1 LVKEV
6 NKMADDDIQRF
17 TTWQIIQHALWA
29 LAFTTLLVTG
39 LALKFP
45 GNFLSEAVI
54 GILGMGLRA
63 TLHRLA
69 GILFVVVGVVHIVYY
84 IAIDRGSKPIMFEK
98 KDLSDIVQDIKYHL
112 RLTKEA
118 PKFGRYTWIEKFDYW
133 AGAAGSFIVGITGL
147 ALWTSYAGAAGFG
160 PTLLSGL
167 SLRTYNLAR
176 QIHGWEAIL
185 AGSVIV
191 LLHMYMAVWRPG
203 NFPLAMQ
210 IWTGKMSRHHYEE
223 EHPLELE
230 EIDKGKG

>member
-1 LVKEV
+1 
-6 NKMADDDIQRF
+6 MADEDIERF

-29 LAFTTLLVTG
+29 LAFTTLLITG

-45 GNFLSEAVI
+45 GNFLSRAVI
-54 GILGMGLRA
+54 GILGMSLRA
-63 TLHRLA
+63 NLHRLA
-69 GILFVVVGVVHIVYY
+69 GLTFWVLGLTHIVYY
-84 IAIDRGSKPIMFEK
+84 LAIDRGSKPIMLGT

-112 RLTKEA
+112 RMTDEG
-118 PKFGRYTWIEKFDYW
+118 PKYGRYTWVEKFDYW

-147 ALWTSYAGAAGFG
+147 ALWQSYGGTAGFG
-160 PTLLSGL
+160 GVSLLSGL
-167 SLRTYNLAR
+167 PLQVYNWFR

-203 NFPLAMQ
+203 TFPLAPQ
-210 IWTGKMSRHHYEE
+210 VWTGKMSRHHYEE

-230 EIDKGKG
+230 EIEKGSAGSK

>member
-1 LVKEV
+1 
-6 NKMADDDIQRF
+6 MADDDIQRF
-17 TTWQIIQHALWA
+17 TGWQVIQHALWA

-45 GNFLSEAVI
+45 GNFISQAVI
-54 GILGMGLRA
+54 GILGISLRA

-69 GILFVVVGVVHIVYY
+69 GILFVILGVVHIVYY
-84 IAIDRGSKPIMFEK
+84 LVIDRGSKPIMLGT
-98 KDLSDIVQDIKYHL
+98 KDLSDIVQDLKYHL
-112 RLTKEA
+112 RMTDEG
-118 PKFGRYTWIEKFDYW
+118 PKYGRYTWVEKFDYW
-133 AGAAGSFIVGITGL
+133 AGAAGSFLIGITGL

-167 SLRTYNLAR
+167 SLQVYNWFRL
-176 QIHGWEAIL
+176 IHGYEAIL

-210 IWTGKMSRHHYEE
+210 IWTGKMSRHHMEE

-230 EIDKGKG
+230 ELDKATK

>member
-1 LVKEV
+1 
-6 NKMADDDIQRF
+6 MADDEIQRF
-17 TTWQIIQHALWA
+17 TTWQVIQHALWA

-39 LALKFP
+39 LALKYP
-45 GNFLSEAVI
+45 GNAISQAVI

-63 TLHRLA
+63 SLHRLA
-69 GILFVVVGVVHIVYY
+69 GILFVGLGVVHIVYY
-84 IAIDRGSKPIMFEK
+84 IVIDRGSKPIMLGT

-112 RLTKEA
+112 RMTDEG
-118 PKFGRYTWIEKFDYW
+118 PKYGRYTWVEKFDYW
-133 AGAAGSFIVGITGL
+133 AGAAGSFLIGITGL
-147 ALWTSYAGAAGFG
+147 AMWTSYAGNAGFG

-167 SLRTYNLAR
+167 SLQVYNWFR
-176 QIHGWEAIL
+176 MIHGYEAIL

-230 EIDKGKG
+230 ELDKAKK